1 MASTNTFLLLSGA
14 AVVLRRFQDFQGY
27 LQVPLR
33 DWLLHPVKNW

>member
-1 MASTNTFLLLSGA
+1 MATTNTFLLPSVA
-14 AVVLRRFQDFQGY
+14 PVVLLRFQDFQGY